1 MYNNN
6 IDDEYYL
13 KKQYYLIYTLS
24 VIVSFMC
31 GSLLNSRNVSY
42 IVCLNNTYT

>member
-1 MYNNN
+1 MMNT
-6 IDDEYYL
+6 IL
-13 KKQYYLIYTLS
+13 KKKYYIIYSLS
-24 VIVSFMC
+24 VIVSFMS

>member
-1 MYNNN
+1 MYNN

-13 KKQYYLIYTLS
+13 KKKYYIIYSLS
-24 VIVSFMC
+24 VIVAFMG